1 MHSCRPRQN
10 TLLSCQTYHTD
21 LSARSVSSLPGGVCC
36 HAHSGMV
43 RDACRLRRLEGSCVH
58 AMSPQDDQQL
68 IEGRPAGAST
78 IKAVG

>member
-1 MHSCRPRQN
+1 MHSCRPRQK

-21 LSARSVSSLPGGVCC
+21 LSANSISSLPGGVCC
-36 HAHSGMV
+36 HVHSGTV
-43 RDACRLRRLEGSCVH
+43 RHACGLGRLAGSCVH
-58 AMSPQDDQQL
+58 AMSPQDAQQL